1 MMSTPSWPAAVFLRA
16 VALWQL
22 RLESFLA
29 VPGGCT
35 VSAATADCHS
45 ADDDGPAAV
54 FEHQG
59 CAGCDPQ
66 APPVCPRRPC
76 VRQCM

>member
-1 MMSTPSWPAAVFLRA
+1 MGRGLHQDGGA
-16 VALWQL
+16 QL

-45 ADDDGPAAV
+45 GDGDGPAAV
-54 FEHQG
+54 FEHER
-59 CAGCDPQ
+59 CAGCAPQ
-66 APPVCPRRPC
+66 APTFRPRRAC
-76 VRQCM
+76 VWQY